1 MIPYPKI
8 DPTLVKLGP
17 LHLRWYGLMY
27 AISFILALVL
37 LKKLVVRL
45 KVKMKVEEV
54 PDLVLY
60 AALGVI
66 LGGRF
71 GYVFFY
77 NFDFYWNHP
86 GRIIAIWEGGMSFH
100 GGLLG
105 VIVAGSLFC
114 WKRGYSFHEVADL
127 AGVVAPMGLFFGR
140 IGNFI
145 NGELYGRVTDVPW
158 CMVFPTGGDI
168 CRHPSQ
174 LYQAFLEGATL
185 FTILWV
191 LSRKPLPRGV
201 LFWTMIMGYGGFRFF
216 VEFFR
221 EPDAH
226 LGFIVG
232 SFSMGQV
239 LSFPMFVVG
248 LVMVAYLLKKGPT
261 GMPIPSKPEVV
272 RQKKNR

>member
-1 MIPYPKI
+1 MPYPQI

-17 LHLRWYGLMY
+17 LQLRWYGLMY
-27 AISFILALVL
+27 AISFILALFF

-60 AALGVI
+60 AAMGVI
-66 LGGRF
+66 FGGRL
-71 GYVFFY
+71 GYVLFY

-105 VIVAGSLFC
+105 VLVAGSLFC

-145 NGELYGRVTDVPW
+145 NGELYGRATDVPW

-226 LGFIVG
+226 LGFIMG
-232 SFSMGQV
+232 PFSMGQV
-239 LSFPMFVVG
+239 LSFPMFG
-248 LVMVAYLLKKGPT
+248 LGFVMLIVLLNKHTPPEEAKMKRKRKKD
-261 GMPIPSKPEVV
+261 
-272 RQKKNR
+272 